1 MDYKRDPVLR
11 VLKRDVLGGQLSQDP
26 RVANFGRIFSELSI
40 SAGGNVIRGER
51 LVLPQKLQP
60 HAIQLAHGGSHL
72 GASSAKRRLRTVIWF
87 PGMDRAIDHFVSQC
101 KTCQTVTEKYAKVEQ
116 QPHATPTLPWES
128 VSIDHFGPLP
138 DRSHILVA
146 RCDLS
151 RFPTATF
158 VRSTSSE
165 DTISALTEI
174 YSAFGFP
181 RTQRSDNGAA
191 FKSVRF
197 QQFCNKHA
205 IDHKFTAPY
214 HPRANPAET
223 FMKVLKKTFQSCGGS
238 KKEMRQVLQAC
249 LRAYRTTPHPV
260 TKVPPSSLLFSHFRT
275 ELPAVLGIPTKELE
289 VVRRRDVS
297 HRENTARNFNAHSRI
312 RPSSIL
318 PGCWVLLR
326 NYVRPSKFHTKFN
339 PTAHRVLNKQ
349 GHATFLVRNETTQAT
364 FIRHEDDIKVI
375 TEPGDKISAASSAHQ
390 PVPLWIDQPRREE
403 PPPAFPLPYSTIPSA
418 TPSRTTSTSSP
429 DMFDPTSTRPSRSS
443 VSSSSSGGLGHLRPD
458 PESQHLLNRTLQRF
472 QKRNCKC
479 QPVAEQSITPPRRS
493 SRKAKAPDLF
503 GFGQIQPQASDSRAT
518 STNDKKSSSPKI

>member
-238 KKEMRQVLQAC
+238 KKEMRQNGASGGPGHSNQRVGSGSSSRCEPPGEYSPKFQCPFPNQAVIHPSGLLGSSQELRPPLQV
-249 LRAYRTTPHPV
+249 PHEIQSDGTSRSQQTGP
-260 TKVPPSSLLFSHFRT
+260 
-275 ELPAVLGIPTKELE
+275 
-289 VVRRRDVS
+289 
-297 HRENTARNFNAHSRI
+297 RNFS
-312 RPSSIL
+312 
-318 PGCWVLLR
+318 G
-326 NYVRPSKFHTKFN
+326 SK
-339 PTAHRVLNKQ
+339 
-349 GHATFLVRNETTQAT
+349 
-364 FIRHEDDIKVI
+364 
-375 TEPGDKISAASSAHQ
+375 
-390 PVPLWIDQPRREE
+390 
-403 PPPAFPLPYSTIPSA
+403 
-418 TPSRTTSTSSP
+418 
-429 DMFDPTSTRPSRSS
+429 
-443 VSSSSSGGLGHLRPD
+443 
-458 PESQHLLNRTLQRF
+458 
-472 QKRNCKC
+472 
-479 QPVAEQSITPPRRS
+479 
-493 SRKAKAPDLF
+493 
-503 GFGQIQPQASDSRAT
+503 
-518 STNDKKSSSPKI
+518 